1 MSVNFITMTK
11 KSAYLVL
18 CVAILLLSGCGMT
31 QKVSEMTHRVFTGS
45 DDASNSNASN
55 PDAKE
60 LTGML
65 QIVDADKCPLVEGC
79 GPVLSL
85 LGRNLKS
92 QIAIMGDIPVEQD
105 KLVLTVTGIPGPL
118 SDELSG
124 KSGYERIKASMTID
138 GFRVRSKI
146 PYYPF
151 LVDQATAYTTEKFGC
166 DLLWD
171 KSYSWTIENEEA
183 QLMVRMTNTTVA
195 EPQPWVELAYN
206 GDSGAFISVAS
217 EPANIN
223 PCEQ

>member
-1 MSVNFITMTK
+1 MTMTK
-11 KSAYLVL
+11 KSAYLIIGAVT
-18 CVAILLLSGCGMT
+18 LLVSGCGMT

-45 DDASNSNASN
+45 DDDADSGAVNSVAN

-65 QIVDADKCPLVEGC
+65 QIIDPDKCPLVEGC

-92 QIAIMGDIPVEQD
+92 QIAIVGEIPPEHD
-105 KLVLTVTGIPGPL
+105 KLVLTVSGITAPL
-118 SDELSG
+118 SEELTG
-124 KSGYERIKASMTID
+124 KSGYERVRASMTIE
-138 GFRVRSKI
+138 GYNVRSKI

-151 LVDQATAYTTEKFGC
+151 LVDQATAYTTQNYGC

-171 KSYSWTIENEEA
+171 KSYSWTIENEES
-183 QLMVRMTNTTVA
+183 QLRVRMTDTTVA
-195 EPQPWVELAYN
+195 KPLPWIELAYN

-217 EPANIN
+217 NPANLN
-223 PCEQ
+223 PCQQ